1 MKKSE
6 YEMCIENLEN
16 IRTIAASLD
25 YNTSVDINQN
35 IIKILPLLKA
45 EYEKLDK
52 TKVDVNC
59 PKLKIITSKDA
70 FEVNQSIIDYL
81 NTYMEQLKLN
91 DYTIIDFGY
100 IDNEVKSYAY
110 VKYTS

>member
-35 IIKILPLLKA
+35 IIKILPLLK
-45 EYEKLDK
+45 
-52 TKVDVNC
+52 T
-59 PKLKIITSKDA
+59 
-70 FEVNQSIIDYL
+70 
-81 NTYMEQLKLN
+81 EQK
-91 DYTIIDFGY
+91 
-100 IDNEVKSYAY
+100 
-110 VKYTS
+110 